1 MIEQSRVLDYSLD
14 FKEPLE
20 VVDLAKCHCHE
31 QEGLKHSPPHHA
43 GISVVIDCSKKVYM
57 W

>member
-1 MIEQSRVLDYSLD
+1 MFSKIDGILDDAFD

-20 VVDLAKCHCHE
+20 VVDLAEGHSHE
-31 QEGLKHSPPHHA
+31 EKGFKNSPPHHTRV
-43 GISVVIDCSKKVYM
+43 SVVIDC